1 MGIFKRQTER
11 RFYGRSHDE
20 MEEIIDRLEVL
31 EHDVL
36 LSEEEED
43 AMDMAIWALDEI
55 MKRMVDGKPVNFD

>member
-36 LSEEEED
+36 LSE
-43 AMDMAIWALDEI
+43 
-55 MKRMVDGKPVNFD
+55 